1 MVNRKRANIPRSRV
15 AIDQTCLVNLEP
27 VKSGR
32 VDNRAIAR
40 ALGQIADN
48 RTFVTLRPLGPKKL
62 DLVASLHGDTSVGAL
77 STLVASNVGS
87 SVFRRRDEAEIL
99 IQRRPAGR
107 FGMRYL
113 GIDAPPG
120 LSARVPFSICDDAL
134 NEAVGSHSGGESD
147 EGQKAGEDCQSR
159 IHGCFLSAKLILIN
173 GCLLTQEV

>member
-1 MVNRKRANIPRSRV
+1 MVKEKTANIPRSRV

-48 RTFVTLRPLGPKKL
+48 GTFVTLRPIGPEKL

-99 IQRRPAGR
+99 IQR
-107 FGMRYL
+107 
-113 GIDAPPG
+113 
-120 LSARVPFSICDDAL
+120 
-134 NEAVGSHSGGESD
+134 
-147 EGQKAGEDCQSR
+147 
-159 IHGCFLSAKLILIN
+159 
-173 GCLLTQEV
+173 

>member
-40 ALGQIADN
+40 ALGQITDN
-48 RTFVTLRPLGPKKL
+48 RTFVALRPLGPEKL
-62 DLVASLHGDTSVGAL
+62 DLVASLYGDTSVGAL

-99 IQRRPAGR
+99 IQR
-107 FGMRYL
+107 
-113 GIDAPPG
+113 
-120 LSARVPFSICDDAL
+120 
-134 NEAVGSHSGGESD
+134 
-147 EGQKAGEDCQSR
+147 
-159 IHGCFLSAKLILIN
+159 
-173 GCLLTQEV
+173 

>member
-1 MVNRKRANIPRSRV
+1 MKEKTANIPRSRV

-48 RTFVTLRPLGPKKL
+48 GTFVTLRPIGPEKL

-77 STLVASNVGS
+77 STLVASNVCS

-99 IQRRPAGR
+99 IQR
-107 FGMRYL
+107 
-113 GIDAPPG
+113 
-120 LSARVPFSICDDAL
+120 
-134 NEAVGSHSGGESD
+134 
-147 EGQKAGEDCQSR
+147 
-159 IHGCFLSAKLILIN
+159 
-173 GCLLTQEV
+173 